1 MYVINK
7 LTENGFQVKY
17 TYPNLLWISW
27 QHYIPHY
34 ERANI
39 KKQYG
44 VSIDGFGNVI
54 KKSDK
59 KKDTNSLLLKD
70 QKPTL
75 KGILKKDKDKNF
87 KKISTY
93 KPTGNLIYNK
103 KLLETIEDKV
113 TNPSI

>member
-17 TYPNLLWISW
+17 THPNLLWISW

-59 KKDTNSLLLKD
+59 KRYKFTFKRSK
-70 QKPTL
+70 THT
-75 KGILKKDKDKNF
+75 KKYF
-87 KKISTY
+87 KKRQRQRF
-93 KPTGNLIYNK
+93 
-103 KLLETIEDKV
+103 LENFNI
-113 TNPSI
+113 